1 MAAQR
6 ILVVDDDRD
15 ILDLLKYNLRKEG
28 FDVRCVSHSDKA
40 VHAALRFK
48 PDLVVLDIMMPH
60 PNGIE
65 ICRELRLMDRFRNT
79 FIFFLTAKTEPYFH
93 EAAYDAGGDDLV
105 EKISSI
111 RALTSKINIVL
122 RDHFVIRKRQ
132 SELTLGKLQINRR
145 KSIVR
150 LADREVKLSLAEMEL
165 LYFFAQNPDRAV
177 TREQLVTNLW
187 STSLLNWSSS
197 LDALVEKLAEKLGKP
212 WIVSNSEG
220 LYRTRLV

>member
-1 MAAQR
+1 LAAQR

-28 FDVRCVSHSDKA
+28 FEVRCVSNSHKA
-40 VHAALRFK
+40 VRAALRFK

-65 ICRELRLMDRFRNT
+65 ICRELRLMERFRNT

-105 EKISSI
+105 EKITSI

-150 LADREVKLSLAEMEL
+150 VADREVKLSLPEMEL
-165 LYFFAQNPDRAV
+165 LYFFAQNPDRAI
-177 TREQLVTNLW
+177 TRDQLLTNLW
-187 STSLLNWSSS
+187 STSMLSWTSS

-220 LYRTRLV
+220 LYSARLI

>member
-1 MAAQR
+1 M
-6 ILVVDDDRD
+6 VVDDDRD

-28 FDVRCVSHSDKA
+28 FQVRCVSHSEKA
-40 VHAALRFK
+40 VQAALRFK

-65 ICRELRLMDRFRNT
+65 ICRELRLMDVFRNT

-93 EAAYDAGGDDLV
+93 DAAYDAGGDDLV
-105 EKISSI
+105 EKITSI

-132 SELTLGKLQINRR
+132 AELTLGKLQINRR
-145 KSIVR
+145 KAVVR
-150 LADREVKLSLAEMEL
+150 LPDREIKLSHQEMEL

-177 TREQLVTNLW
+177 TREQLISNLW
-187 STSLLNWSSS
+187 STSLLTWTSS

-212 WIVSNSEG
+212 WIVSTADG
-220 LYRTRLV
+220 LYSARWP